1 MTVPTL
7 IGVLAIMGYPW
18 LYSAWLSL
26 NTINPLIH
34 TWHFVGLENYVNLT
48 QSSDL
53 RNALQLTVIFAAM
66 VVVGTMVVGMIMA
79 LVLNATF
86 VGRGAVRTIV
96 LLPWAV
102 TGVVV
107 GQIFLLI
114 FNGTFGT
121 LNGFLYQLGIIHH
134 YIGWLGDSNRA
145 LALIAVTAIWSGAP
159 LAALLLLAALQGIPQ
174 NLYRAAQVDGA
185 PTLDVFRRITFPYI
199 RPMFLLV
206 IILTTINAALAF
218 DLIYVM
224 TKGGPGNGTTVL
236 PWWGY
241 VTTFQFGQYGQGSA
255 ILYTLSLLILLI
267 SILYYRLLSD
277 RSVEEITTVDGT
289 ASSLLN
295 ISLGAGKSARAPRS
309 FTRPTIRRGLFSGKN
324 GRRLRMAG
332 LLAVVVVILLWT
344 LLPFYVAVNA
354 SLSQEIAFLSKP
366 PRWFPFPPTL
376 DNYKAILFGEE
387 IKSGLGQNIQA
398 QAMLYAMRNSLIVSV
413 AVTAINIVIGT
424 AGGYAYSR
432 FYRSKLIASGFWV
445 LMFTRMIPSI
455 SILVPFFLLFRSLH
469 LDDSLVGL
477 IIAFTSFILPLTVWI
492 MKSYFDT
499 VSNSMERAA
508 LVDGCSRLS
517 AFVEVA
523 VPVAVPGIIAA
534 ALFAFIVAW
543 NQFLFPVILTTS
555 VGTQTLPVRMA
566 AFVAD
571 QRVWNP
577 AILYAAGIYAIL
589 PPVILTLLLQRYL
602 IQGMTAGA
610 VKG

>member
-7 IGVLAIMGYPW
+7 IGVLAVMGYPW
-18 LYSAWLSL
+18 VYSAWLSL
-26 NTINPLIH
+26 NRINPLLR
-34 TWHFVGLENYVNLT
+34 TWHFVGLSNYSDLAR
-48 QSSDL
+48 SSDL
-53 RNALQLTVIFAAM
+53 TNALKVTVIFAVM
-66 VVVGTMVVGMIMA
+66 VVVGTMTVGMIMA

-86 VGRGAVRTIV
+86 RGRGAVRTIV

-102 TGVVV
+102 TSVVV

-114 FNGTFGT
+114 YNGTFGT
-121 LNGFLYQLGIIHH
+121 LNGFLYQIGVIHT
-134 YIGWLGDSNRA
+134 YVGWLGNGTRA
-145 LALIAVTAIWSGAP
+145 LALIALTSIWSGAP

-185 PTLDVFRRITFPYI
+185 SAFAVFRRITFPYI

-224 TKGGPGNGTTVL
+224 TKGGPGNSTTVL

-267 SILYYRLLSD
+267 SILYFRLLSD
-277 RSVEEITTVDGT
+277 RP
-289 ASSLLN
+289 ASDVSDADLTGSDMLNVSLN
-295 ISLGAGKSARAPRS
+295 VGRPSRS
-309 FTRPTIRRGLFSGKN
+309 STSFVRPTIRRGLFSGKS
-324 GRRLRMAG
+324 GRRLRQTG
-332 LLAVVVVILLWT
+332 LVVAIIVIVLWT

-354 SLSQEIAFLSKP
+354 SLSQQIAFLSKP
-366 PRWFPFPPTL
+366 PRWFPYPPTL
-376 DNYKAILFGEE
+376 DNFRAVLFGEE
-387 IKSGLGQNIQA
+387 VQSGLGQNVQA

-413 AVTAINIVIGT
+413 AVTLINVVIGT

-432 FYRSKLIASGFWV
+432 YSRSKFIASGFWL

-455 SILVPFFLLFRSLH
+455 SILVPFFLLFQKLH
-469 LDDSLVGL
+469 LNNSLIGL
-477 IIAFTSFILPLTVWI
+477 IVAFTSFILPLTVWI
-492 MKSYFDT
+492 MKSYFDS
-499 VSNSMERAA
+499 VSSSMERAA

-517 AFVEVA
+517 AFIKVA
-523 VPVAVPGIIAA
+523 VPVAIPGIIAS
-534 ALFAFIVAW
+534 ALFAFIVSW
-543 NQFLFPVILTTS
+543 NQFLFPVVLTSS
-555 VGTQTLPVRMA
+555 VNTQTLPVRMA

-589 PPVILTLLLQRYL
+589 PPVILTILLQRYL